1 MAFTDIEI
9 GTHAALIEQLLWSRR
24 RPPLHLRDQI
34 REGQCFNGMAI
45 EFFFVRPAFERP
57 GQFFEESIAKV
68 RYVRSR
74 RVWRLYWKRADG
86 KWHGYQPCPRVAS
99 LAAALR
105 VIDEDACQCFF
116 G

>member
-9 GTHAALIEQLLWSRR
+9 ATHTGLIEQLLWSRR
-24 RPPLHLRDQI
+24 RPPLRLRDKI
-34 REGQCFNGMAI
+34 REGQRFTGLAI

-57 GQFFEESIAKV
+57 GQFNEESIAKV

-74 RVWRLYWKRADG
+74 RVWLLYWKRADN
-86 KWHGYQPCPRVAS
+86 KWHGYQPCPEVSS
-99 LAAALR
+99 LADALR
-105 VIDEDACQCFF
+105 AINEDACCCFF